1 MIMLASQ
8 VMTGLYVNLITKEVL
23 DHRSAAKVD
32 QQLWRFKRA
41 GELVYM
47 QAGEFFNSMRFN
59 LFYFWQCFNPREPR
73 SLPSPLPVDLIGRH
87 VTKKM

>member
-8 VMTGLYVNLITKEVL
+8 VMTGLYANLITKELL

-32 QQLWRFKRA
+32 QRLQRFKRA

-47 QAGEFFNSMRFN
+47 QAGEFFNSMR
-59 LFYFWQCFNPREPR
+59 
-73 SLPSPLPVDLIGRH
+73 
-87 VTKKM
+87 